1 MPSLMASSA
10 ILHFS
15 PSSSLLLS
23 RKICR
28 PSVFTAAQF
37 PRSLT
42 IKASTSLDY
51 SNVSVID
58 KSAAPS
64 KTNNWKWKFEDNSI
78 NIYYEEYEKESS
90 DPPKDIL
97 MIPTI
102 SDVSTVEEWRL
113 VARDI
118 VQRVGKVN
126 WRATIIDWPGLGYSD
141 RPKID
146 YNADVLEKFL
156 VDFMSAP
163 DCPISQTRSY
173 FRPSSSSSSSLD
185 SSSSSSSGSEE
196 DFGTPWTV
204 VLIKW
209 VRNLATPLVLFCF
222 HFWVGNAH
230 FCRTPWTVWIKVFE
244 VRQHFLFS
252 FDVLMLEN
260 DLVVF
265 GGGHAATITIR
276 AAKKGLVKPAAIAAV
291 APTWAGPLPIVFGRD
306 SDMETRYGLLR
317 GTLRA
322 PAVGWM
328 MYNMLVSNEKAIQS
342 QYKSHVYADPNNVTP
357 SIVESRY
364 ALTKRKGARYVP
376 AAFLTGLLDPV
387 NSREEFLELFAAL
400 EGQIPVLVVST
411 KGSPKRSKAEMEALR
426 GAKGVS
432 KFVELPGALLPQE
445 EYPPLLQRSFTGSCK
460 RILNAKRKN
469 SFNGS

>member
-1 MPSLMASSA
+1 MASSA

-23 RKICR
+23 RKTCR

-90 DPPKDIL
+90 EPPKDIL

-126 WRATIIDWPGLGYSD
+126 WRATIIDWPGLGFSD

-163 DCPISQTRSY
+163 DCPISQT
-173 FRPSSSSSSSLD
+173 
-185 SSSSSSSGSEE
+185 
-196 DFGTPWTV
+196 
-204 VLIKW
+204 K
-209 VRNLATPLVLFCF
+209 
-222 HFWVGNAH
+222 
-230 FCRTPWTVWIKVFE
+230 
-244 VRQHFLFS
+244 
-252 FDVLMLEN
+252 N

-276 AAKKGLVKPAAIAAV
+276 AAKRGLVKPAAIAAV

-445 EYPPLLQRSFTGSCK
+445 EYPAVVAEELYRFLQENFECE
-460 RILNAKRKN
+460 A
-469 SFNGS
+469 

>member
-1 MPSLMASSA
+1 MASSA

-163 DCPISQTRSY
+163 DCPISQT
-173 FRPSSSSSSSLD
+173 
-185 SSSSSSSGSEE
+185 
-196 DFGTPWTV
+196 
-204 VLIKW
+204 K
-209 VRNLATPLVLFCF
+209 
-222 HFWVGNAH
+222 
-230 FCRTPWTVWIKVFE
+230 
-244 VRQHFLFS
+244 
-252 FDVLMLEN
+252 N

-445 EYPPLLQRSFTGSCK
+445 EYPAVVAEELYRFLQENFECK
-460 RILNAKRKN
+460 A
-469 SFNGS
+469 